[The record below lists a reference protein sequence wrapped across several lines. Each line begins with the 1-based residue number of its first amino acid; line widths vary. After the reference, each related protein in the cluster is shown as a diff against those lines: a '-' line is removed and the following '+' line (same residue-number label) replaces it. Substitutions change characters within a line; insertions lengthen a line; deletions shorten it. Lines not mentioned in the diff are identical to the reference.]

1 MIIGKRYSRR
11 VVGGEPNARV
21 AEEPGA
27 ANWSAADGPRA
38 VDGNRTTDRMAC
50 RGVDGGACVAHMFRN
65 TQGIIRTLLMTIV
78 SSADVQKNFGRY
90 KEAAKAEPV
99 VVTQYGKP
107 AVVILLASEYER
119 LKELDRRVLRLDD
132 MSDSEIEEM
141 LQSEIPPDHRYG
153 LADIP
158 D

>member
-1 MIIGKRYSRR
+1 
-11 VVGGEPNARV
+11 
-21 AEEPGA
+21 
-27 ANWSAADGPRA
+27 
-38 VDGNRTTDRMAC
+38 MA
-50 RGVDGGACVAHMFRN
+50 HIFRN
-65 TQGIIRTLLMTIV
+65 FQGIIRISLMSIV
-78 SSADVQKNFGRY
+78 SSAEVQKNFGRY
-90 KEAAKAEPV
+90 KEAAKTEPV

-107 AVVILLASEYER
+107 AVVILAASEYER

-141 LQSEIPPDHRYG
+141 LRAEIPPDHRYS